1 LIWLLALAQPEAL
14 HPAKFGSPGGIG
26 ETRGWY
32 YWRAYDAKAGTADV
46 ENESNGER
54 CTVKV
59 LPWGT
64 SYRHLTYPGFHD
76 ELLPGERVN
85 LFFSPEGGVKRAWLV
100 HFQDE
105 IGQMKGHGKIW
116 KVESATSAGFRADAL
131 DFEFAPGVARELKP
145 GDGVYLRW
153 CKDGTRRV
161 VHTVVDEAGL
171 AALKAA
177 AEKRVAERVARDGL
191 GALGEEGRILIYPGD
206 WSPARAI
213 KPGMSIRIGDRPA
226 KVVAAKNLG
235 TYGSGATELKVED
248 VDLRGPLRVF
258 LP

>member
-1 LIWLLALAQPEAL
+1 MIWLLLLQP
-14 HPAKFGSPGGIG
+14 HPASFGSPGGVG

-32 YWRAYDAKAGTADV
+32 YWRAYDAEKGTAEV
-46 ENESNGER
+46 ENESSGET

-64 SYRHLTYPGFHD
+64 SYRHLTYPGFPD
-76 ELLPGERVN
+76 ELLPGERLN
-85 LFFSPEGGVKRAWLV
+85 LFFSPENGVKRAWLV

-116 KVESATSAGFRADAL
+116 RVESATASGFRADAL
-131 DFEFAPGVARELKP
+131 DFVFAPGVSKDLKP

-153 CKDGTRRV
+153 CKDGARRV

-171 AALKAA
+171 DALKAA
-177 AEKRVAERVARDGL
+177 AEKRVAERAAREGL
-191 GALGEEGRILIYPGD
+191 GALGEEGRILIYAG
-206 WSPARAI
+206 WWRLAKAI
-213 KPGMSIRIGDRPA
+213 KPGMSVRVGGREA
-226 KVVAAKNLG
+226 KVVAARNLG
-235 TYGSGATELKVED
+235 AYGSGATELKTD
-248 VDLRGPLRVF
+248 VDVRGPVRVF